1 MINTISINKIKEDIM
16 RSNLKYIIASLLDM
30 IEDKRY
36 DKYYSLN
43 SRYIT
48 VLEKLAFSKYLN
60 RDIYDYLDIAIKR
73 GNYRF
78 IYCDTLKDFD
88 YYTVS
93 FKPYSEVKEDD
104 ITISTYF
111 IASNVDEIKLVTD
124 IIVNHINDYLNINS
138 NYTINDLVKYIG
150 IGEINDL
157 VKDKNISDI
166 NDRYYF
172 NNAIN
177 LIDIYVLF
185 FELLDSLFDL
195 KYDDMNDIIDKVS
208 SVLAMNEK
216 CKDIAK
222 YCYIYA
228 ITKNNSPEEIH
239 ELIEN
244 CINIL

>member
-1 MINTISINKIKEDIM
+1 MINTISINKIKEDIL

-30 IEDKRY
+30 IEGKRY

-78 IYCDTLKDFD
+78 IYCDTLKDFE

-111 IASNVDEIKLVTD
+111 IAANVNEIKLVTD

-138 NYTINDLVKYIG
+138 NYTINDLVEYI
-150 IGEINDL
+150 NTT
-157 VKDKNISDI
+157 NI

-177 LIDIYVLF
+177 LIDIYILF

-208 SVLAMNEK
+208 SILAMDEK

-228 ITKNNSPEEIH
+228 ITKNNSPEEMN

>member
-1 MINTISINKIKEDIM
+1 MINTISINKIKEDIL

-30 IEDKRY
+30 IEGKRY

-48 VLEKLAFSKYLN
+48 ILEKLAFSKYLN

-78 IYCDTLKDFD
+78 IYCDTLKDFE

-138 NYTINDLVKYIG
+138 NYSINDLVEYI
-150 IGEINDL
+150 NTS
-157 VKDKNISDI
+157 NI
-166 NDRYYF
+166 NDRYYL

-177 LIDIYVLF
+177 LIDIYILY

-195 KYDDMNDIIDKVS
+195 KYDEMNDIIDKAS
-208 SVLAMNEK
+208 SILAMNEK

-228 ITKNNSPEEIH
+228 ITNNNSIEEMH